1 MQRFLF
7 FLFFLFIAASTV
19 SANDLQD
26 LLPPL
31 LSAHPNQSGA
41 YVLDKGEESLLA
53 RAWLVDHA
61 AETIDVQYFIW
72 SDDNIGTLA
81 TESLLRAAQRGV
93 KVRVIVDDLL
103 IQAPEDFLL
112 ALAAH
117 PNISIRV
124 YNPQHKT
131 GVSTQQRLWNIFS
144 NFRAAN
150 QRMHDKT
157 FIVDQQVAITGGRN
171 MADEYYDFDQSY
183 NFRDRDI
190 LLLGPV
196 AQTMTGSFDAFWN
209 SDLAKP
215 IESLLN
221 AKLAPDA
228 QRREVIYADLHAY
241 AQNPE
246 NFAPEVKQALDD
258 LPLKFRGLMDNLAWG
273 PVCFV
278 SDEPGKNPGDNGLG
292 GGGRTTS
299 QLAAALARAQ
309 KSVTI
314 QSPYLVMPDGG
325 LELFAGLIKKGVKV
339 RISTNS
345 LLSTDN
351 LQAFS
356 GYSNQRENLL
366 DAGIEVFEFQPY
378 PRIQQ
383 QLMERY
389 PKLKEKSPVFALH
402 AKTLVIDGK
411 QLFVGTFNLDPRS
424 ANLNTEVGV
433 IIDNP
438 HLAQQV
444 ELEIERDMAP
454 GNSWNSAEDNPD
466 RFAPWGKR
474 LKMTFWKWM
483 PLEDIL

>member
-1 MQRFLF
+1 M
-7 FLFFLFIAASTV
+7 
-19 SANDLQD
+19 
-26 LLPPL
+26 
-31 LSAHPNQSGA
+31 
-41 YVLDKGEESLLA
+41 
-53 RAWLVDHA
+53 
-61 AETIDVQYFIW
+61 
-72 SDDNIGTLA
+72 
-81 TESLLRAAQRGV
+81 
-93 KVRVIVDDLL
+93 
-103 IQAPEDFLL
+103 
-112 ALAAH
+112 
-117 PNISIRV
+117 
-124 YNPQHKT
+124 
-131 GVSTQQRLWNIFS
+131 
-144 NFRAAN
+144 
-150 QRMHDKT
+150 
-157 FIVDQQVAITGGRN
+157 
-171 MADEYYDFDQSY
+171 
-183 NFRDRDI
+183 
-190 LLLGPV
+190 
-196 AQTMTGSFDAFWN
+196 
-209 SDLAKP
+209 
-215 IESLLN
+215 
-221 AKLAPDA
+221 
-228 QRREVIYADLHAY
+228 
-241 AQNPE
+241 
-246 NFAPEVKQALDD
+246 
-258 LPLKFRGLMDNLAWG
+258 
-273 PVCFV
+273 CFV

-356 GYSNQRENLL
+356 GYSNQREDLL